1 LIFTKTKVKLMDLN
15 QQRAEAE
22 ILGGKV
28 ADKSKGKGEK
38 TTKPE
43 KNSKNKNDMGTIPG
57 MKVN

>member
-1 LIFTKTKVKLMDLN
+1 MDLN